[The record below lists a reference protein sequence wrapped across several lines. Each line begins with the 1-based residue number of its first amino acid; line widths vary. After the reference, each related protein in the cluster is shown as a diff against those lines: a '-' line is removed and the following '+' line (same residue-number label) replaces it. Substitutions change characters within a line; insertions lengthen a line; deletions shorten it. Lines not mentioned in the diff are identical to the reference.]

1 MVTLT
6 KMFSGKKKGEDKE
19 KSRSTAVPEVHL
31 GASGAAIPAV
41 ASGALVDTP
50 EENVRRA
57 IVRRYN
63 PIPLLAGHQ
72 KGFCESGAKDQQSVG
87 KTLSFQFAVS
97 YRREPKRSSSLQ
109 RHRQGEEV
117 LYLPTIVDSAECSP
131 TAAAEAAKTIKK
143 YLDMKYHAEPQLH
156 YNAVMLMRILADNP
170 GRTFTRN
177 LDERF
182 AEKVKELFK
191 QGRDP
196 GVRQLLI
203 ETLEHFDVNKRDDEG
218 LQYLR
223 VVWHKQK
230 VIIARYQTQPM
241 FHMPGQPGQLQQMVS
256 ERTSSRM
263 PAMTSLPPLEEL
275 VGRISEAQMSAKLLH
290 QVLGSTP
297 KNEVL
302 DNELIK
308 EFVHRCR
315 SASTSMADFITCD
328 SPPPD
333 PDTLQTL
340 IETNDIMRIALAR
353 YEATKES
360 IQMSQSAPPEE
371 PRSSPTMFPV
381 VDPAARNE
389 GPPDLDNPFKD
400 PAPHVFSGGSRQASR
415 SPAATGRVTRIDTGR
430 GTTKPSPVSPV
441 VRRGNL
447 WLSKRILL
455 IKVCVIQSSTSVEA
469 RTGFRY

>member
-6 KMFSGKKKGEDKE
+6 KMFSGRKKGEDKE
-19 KSRSTAVPEVHL
+19 KSRSSVVPETQP
-31 GASGAAIPAV
+31 GASGAAV

-57 IVRRYN
+57 I
-63 PIPLLAGHQ
+63 
-72 KGFCESGAKDQQSVG
+72 KGFCESGAKDQQS
-87 KTLSFQFAVS
+87 
-97 YRREPKRSSSLQ
+97 
-109 RHRQGEEV
+109 GEEV

-143 YLDMKYHAEPQLH
+143 YLDMKYHAEPQLQ
-156 YNAVMLMRILADNP
+156 YNAVMLLRILADNP
-170 GRTFTRN
+170 GSTFTRN

-196 GVRQLLI
+196 GVRQLLV
-203 ETLEHFDVNKRDDEG
+203 ETLEHFDGNKRDDEG

-223 VVWHKQK
+223 AVWHKQK
-230 VIIARYQTQPM
+230 LIMSRYQSQPM
-241 FHMPGQPGQLQQMVS
+241 FHMPGQAGQIQKMVS
-256 ERTSSRM
+256 ERTSSRA

-340 IETNDIMRIALAR
+340 IETNDIIRIALAR
-353 YEATKES
+353 YEAIKES
-360 IQMSQSAPPEE
+360 IQMSQPAPPEE
-371 PRSSPTMFPV
+371 SPKVLPV
-381 VDPAARNE
+381 INPAARNE
-389 GPPDLDNPFKD
+389 GPPDLDSPFKD
-400 PAPHVFSGGSRQASR
+400 PAFLPPLVFPGGPRQASR
-415 SPAATGRVTRIDTGR
+415 SPAATGRVARIDTGR
-430 GTTKPSPVSPV
+430 GVTDPSPVSPV
-441 VRRGNL
+441 
-447 WLSKRILL
+447 
-455 IKVCVIQSSTSVEA
+455 SSSPVET

>member
-1 MVTLT
+1 M
-6 KMFSGKKKGEDKE
+6 SGEQLK
-19 KSRSTAVPEVHL
+19 
-31 GASGAAIPAV
+31 
-41 ASGALVDTP
+41 
-50 EENVRRA
+50 
-57 IVRRYN
+57 
-63 PIPLLAGHQ
+63 
-72 KGFCESGAKDQQSVG
+72 
-87 KTLSFQFAVS
+87 VS
-97 YRREPKRSSSLQ
+97 ANLEQGISS

-131 TAAAEAAKTIKK
+131 TAAAEAAKIIKK
-143 YLDMKYHAEPQLH
+143 YLDMKYHAEPQLQ
-156 YNAVMLMRILADNP
+156 YNAVMLLRILADNP
-170 GRTFTRN
+170 GSTFTRN

-182 AEKVKELFK
+182 AEKIKELFK

-196 GVRQLLI
+196 AVRQLLV
-203 ETLEHFDVNKRDDEG
+203 ETLEHFDANKGGDEG
-218 LQYLR
+218 LQYLKA
-223 VVWHKQK
+223 VWHKQK
-230 VIIARYQTQPM
+230 LIIAKYQPQPM
-241 FHMPGQPGQLQQMVS
+241 FHAPGQPGQIQQMIS

-263 PAMTSLPPLEEL
+263 PTMTSLPPLEEL

-340 IETNDIMRIALAR
+340 IETNDIIRIALAR

-360 IQMSQSAPPEE
+360 IQMSQPAPPEE
-371 PRSSPTMFPV
+371 PRSIPTMLPV

-389 GPPDLDNPFKD
+389 GPPDLDNPFSD
-400 PAPHVFSGGSRQASR
+400 PTIPPPLVFPGGSRQASR
-415 SPAATGRVTRIDTGR
+415 SPAAMGRVTKIDTGR
-430 GTTKPSPVSPV
+430 GTTNSSPVSPV
-441 VRRGNL
+441 VCKGY
-447 WLSKRILL
+447 L
-455 IKVCVIQSSTSVEA
+455 IVE
-469 RTGFRY
+469 

>member
-6 KMFSGKKKGEDKE
+6 KIFSGKKKEGKE
-19 KSRSTAVPEVHL
+19 KSRSSAVPEGQP
-31 GASGAAIPAV
+31 GASGAAGPAV
-41 ASGALVDTP
+41 ASGAFADTP
-50 EENVRRA
+50 EENIRRA
-57 IVRRYN
+57 I
-63 PIPLLAGHQ
+63 
-72 KGFCESGAKDQQSVG
+72 KGFCESGAKEQQSVG
-87 KTLSFQFAVS
+87 KTLSFHFAIS
-97 YRREPKRSSSLQ
+97 YRREPKSARRSSPISL
-109 RHRQGEEV
+109 HRQGEEV

-143 YLDMKYHAEPQLH
+143 YLDMKYASEPQLQ

-182 AEKVKELFK
+182 AEKVKELLK

-196 GVRQLLI
+196 GVRQILT

-218 LQYLR
+218 LQYLKA
-223 VVWHKQK
+223 VWLKQRLTM
-230 VIIARYQTQPM
+230 ARYQTQPM
-241 FHMPGQPGQLQQMVS
+241 FQTPNQPGQITQMVN
-256 ERTSSRM
+256 ERISSRR
-263 PAMTSLPPLEEL
+263 PVMTSLPPLEEL

-297 KNEVL
+297 RNEVL
-302 DNELIK
+302 DNELVK

-340 IETNDIMRIALAR
+340 IETNDIIRIALAR
-353 YEATKES
+353 HDAIKES
-360 IQMSQSAPPEE
+360 VQMIQPSPPEGPRSE
-371 PRSSPTMFPV
+371 PRNSPPV
-381 VDPAARNE
+381 NPAARIE

-400 PAPHVFSGGSRQASR
+400 PAVLPPLVFPGARQASR
-415 SPAATGRVTRIDTGR
+415 SPVAMGRVARIDTGR
-430 GTTKPSPVSPV
+430 QSTDASSVSPVSP
-441 VRRGNL
+441 
-447 WLSKRILL
+447 SPME
-455 IKVCVIQSSTSVEA
+455 T